1 MNTPSEPLTATKVA
15 SNTLGRRNAAP
26 SRDSVSPDALLAVVQ
41 QRLQLAPQVARSLKA
56 DFQRLLD
63 VQPARPARAHSP
75 LHELEAGDAVL
86 STQAA
91 ADLVGVSRPFMAA
104 RIDAGEIAIHHMAGR
119 HRRVLRSQVLAWQ
132 ERFRQGQMQALK
144 KLGTELDDEIFS
156 G

>member
-1 MNTPSEPLTATKVA
+1 M
-15 SNTLGRRNAAP
+15 
-26 SRDSVSPDALLAVVQ
+26 AVVT

-63 VQPARPARAHSP
+63 VQPARPARAYSP